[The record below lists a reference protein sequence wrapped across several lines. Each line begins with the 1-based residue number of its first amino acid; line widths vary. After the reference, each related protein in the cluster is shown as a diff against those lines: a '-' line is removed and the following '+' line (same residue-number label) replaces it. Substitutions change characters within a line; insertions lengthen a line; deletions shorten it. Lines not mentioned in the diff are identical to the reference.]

1 MSTLPSSSPTW
12 RISRQITLA
21 VILTLLLQG
30 AAALI
35 WAGSAAERIS
45 QLEQRSRANQDIAER
60 LAALEAHMVQTR
72 QSLDRIER
80 KLDGAN

>member
-1 MSTLPSSSPTW
+1 MNALQSPPQTW

-30 AAALI
+30 ATALI
-35 WAGSAAERIS
+35 WAGSAGERIS
-45 QLEQRSRANQDIAER
+45 QLEQRSQANQDIAER

-72 QSLDRIER
+72 QSLNRIER
-80 KLDGAN
+80 KLDDAN

>member
-1 MSTLPSSSPTW
+1 MSALQSPSQSW

-30 AAALI
+30 ATALI

-45 QLEQRSRANQDIAER
+45 QLEQRSEARSDIAER

>member
-1 MSTLPSSSPTW
+1 MSILQNAPSDW

-21 VILTLLLQG
+21 VILSLVLQA

-45 QLEQRSRANQDIAER
+45 QLEQRSEANQDIAER

-80 KLDGAN
+80 KLDSAN